1 MYLPKSGSHSASLNV
16 IDDGVNLM
24 RMRSNMTIS
33 RRRFFPLVGGVLAS
47 AAFSRQARG
56 ADAFAEGIQLYTVNA
71 DLMKDPARTL
81 KKIAQIGYSEVETA
95 GWGTL
100 SAAQF
105 RDLLRD
111 AGLRA
116 PSAHLGFGMQDTG
129 KLLDD
134 AKTLGV
140 EYVVS
145 SVLLPSGPSGTQ
157 NFFKIVDSLS
167 ADDFRQIAVKANEI
181 GQKAKAAG
189 LKYAYHNHNF
199 EFRDLGDGKTGY
211 EILLLETDP
220 ALVKFE
226 ADCGWMKVAGKNPI
240 DYLTRHGD
248 RFAMLHIKDF
258 KNLTKPVTT
267 LGSLMSQSPDMPTPT
282 ELGRGGIDLKPIVE
296 AGLRAGV
303 THVFVEQEPPFKE
316 VPAMEAAEIDYRV
329 LKSLLS

>member
-1 MYLPKSGSHSASLNV
+1 
-16 IDDGVNLM
+16 M
-24 RMRSNMTIS
+24 RMQSNTTIS
-33 RRRFFPLVGGVLAS
+33 RRNFFSLAS
-47 AAFSRQARG
+47 GALAAAALPRQTLAANG
-56 ADAFAEGIQLYTVNA
+56 FPVGIQLYTVNA
-71 DLMKDPARTL
+71 DLMKDTAGTV

-111 AGLRA
+111 VGLRA
-116 PSAHLGFGMQDTG
+116 PSAHLEFGMQDTG

-145 SVLLPSGPSGTQ
+145 SVLAPSGLPKNLQDPKEMQG
-157 NFFKIVDSLS
+157 FFKSVDSMS
-167 ADDFRQIAVKANEI
+167 ADDFRRSAAKANEI
-181 GQKAKAAG
+181 GQKAKTVG

-199 EFRDLGDGKTGY
+199 EFRDLGGGKTGY

-220 ALVKFE
+220 SLVKLE
-226 ADCGWMKVAGKNPI
+226 ADCGWMKVAGKDPI
-240 DYLTRHGD
+240 DYLTRNGD

-258 KNLTKPVTT
+258 KNITKPVTT
-267 LGSLMSQSPDMPTPT
+267 LMSLMSPDILTPT
-282 ELGRGGIDLKPIVE
+282 ELGRGSIDLKPIVE
-296 AGLRAGV
+296 AGLKAGV
-303 THVFVEQEPPFKE
+303 THIFVEQEPPFKE

>member
-1 MYLPKSGSHSASLNV
+1 
-16 IDDGVNLM
+16 M
-24 RMRSNMTIS
+24 RMRSNITIS
-33 RRRFFPLVGGVLAS
+33 RRRFFSLVGGVAAA
-47 AAFSRQARG
+47 AAFSRQTRG
-56 ADAFAEGIQLYTVNA
+56 THGFPAGIQLYTLNA
-71 DLMKDPARTL
+71 DLMKDPAGTL

-116 PSAHLGFGMQDTG
+116 PSAHLMFGMQDTG

-134 AKTLGV
+134 AKTLGA

-145 SVLLPSGPSGTQ
+145 SVLAPNEPPKSLQ
-157 NFFKIVDSLS
+157 DSKGLQDFLKSLDSMS
-167 ADDFRQIAVKANEI
+167 ADDFRRTAAKANEI
-181 GQKAKAAG
+181 GQRAKAAG
-189 LKYAYHNHNF
+189 MKYAYHNHNF

-220 ALVKFE
+220 SLVKFQ
-226 ADCGWMKVAGKNPI
+226 ADCGWMKVGGKDPI

-258 KNLTKPVTT
+258 KNITKPVTA
-267 LGSLMSQSPDMPTPT
+267 LMSPDMPTPT
-282 ELGRGGIDLKPIVE
+282 ELGRGSIDLKPIVE
-296 AGLRAGV
+296 AGLKAGV
-303 THVFVEQEPPFKE
+303 THIFVEQEPPFKE
-316 VPAMEAAEIDYRV
+316 VPAMEAAELDYRV